1 MYGMLQPVFCNALYS
16 VLRRFV
22 QWRFARPRYFCKV
35 LILNS
40 AMRGRLDARRTLKSL
55 VADLRLM
62 KNRENMEERFDF
74 ADFYE
79 SHYRSALRYASMY
92 VFNDEDARDIV
103 SDVLL
108 RFLEQGEKLNR
119 ERNVV
124 GLFFSMIYNKCMDY
138 LRRRSRFK
146 QIKYKL
152 KQTADRFSDDEFE
165 ALCHKELF
173 RIIGETLSEMPALQ
187 QEVFLDIHMEGQT
200 YLEVAKARNITKRVV
215 EYQLRKA
222 ERTIGCSLQRMY
234 G

>member
-35 LILNS
+35 
-40 AMRGRLDARRTLKSL
+40 
-55 VADLRLM
+55 LM

-146 QIKYKL
+146 QIIYKL

-165 ALCHKELF
+165 ALCHKELWVSGF
-173 RIIGETLSEMPALQ
+173 SWLVSFLLS
-187 QEVFLDIHMEGQT
+187 V
-200 YLEVAKARNITKRVV
+200 
-215 EYQLRKA
+215 
-222 ERTIGCSLQRMY
+222 
-234 G
+234 

>member
-1 MYGMLQPVFCNALYS
+1 MYKMLFLYVWYVATG
-16 VLRRFV
+16 VLQRFV
-22 QWRFARPRYFCKV
+22 QRFATLRAVAFCTSP
-35 LILNS
+35 LHLQNLN
-40 AMRGRLDARRTLKSL
+40 
-55 VADLRLM
+55 
-62 KNRENMEERFDF
+62 ENMEERFDF

-173 RIIGETLSEMPALQ
+173 RIII
-187 QEVFLDIHMEGQT
+187 FLIIH
-200 YLEVAKARNITKRVV
+200 
-215 EYQLRKA
+215 QLGISRSRKS
-222 ERTIGCSLQRMY
+222 RIIPFPGDPSGILFLLRIFC
-234 G
+234 

>member
-1 MYGMLQPVFCNALYS
+1 MLQPVFCNALYS

-35 LILNS
+35 
-40 AMRGRLDARRTLKSL
+40 
-55 VADLRLM
+55 LM

-165 ALCHKELF
+165 
-173 RIIGETLSEMPALQ
+173 PALQ

>member
-22 QWRFARPRYFCKV
+22 QWRFARPRYICKV
-35 LILNS
+35 
-40 AMRGRLDARRTLKSL
+40 
-55 VADLRLM
+55 LM

-108 RFLEQGEKLNR
+108 RFLEQGEKLNH

-124 GLFFSMIYNKCMDY
+124 GLFFSMIYRKCMDY

-146 QIKYKL
+146 QIIYKL
-152 KQTADRFSDDEFE
+152 KQTADRS
-165 ALCHKELF
+165 
-173 RIIGETLSEMPALQ
+173 
-187 QEVFLDIHMEGQT
+187 
-200 YLEVAKARNITKRVV
+200 
-215 EYQLRKA
+215 
-222 ERTIGCSLQRMY
+222 
-234 G
+234 

>member
-35 LILNS
+35 
-40 AMRGRLDARRTLKSL
+40 
-55 VADLRLM
+55 LM

-173 RIIGETLSEMPALQ
+173 RIIGETLSEMPAL
-187 QEVFLDIHMEGQT
+187 
-200 YLEVAKARNITKRVV
+200 
-215 EYQLRKA
+215 
-222 ERTIGCSLQRMY
+222 
-234 G
+234 

>member
-1 MYGMLQPVFCNALYS
+1 MGTNENAGWCIKCCFYMYGMLQPVFCNALYS

-22 QWRFARPRYFCKV
+22 QWCFARPRYICKV
-35 LILNS
+35 
-40 AMRGRLDARRTLKSL
+40 
-55 VADLRLM
+55 LM

-146 QIKYKL
+146 QIIYKL

-173 RIIGETLSEMPALQ
+173 RIIGETLSGMPALQ

-222 ERTIGCSLQRMY
+222 ERIIGCSLQRMY

>member
-1 MYGMLQPVFCNALYS
+1 MLQPVFCNALYS

-35 LILNS
+35 
-40 AMRGRLDARRTLKSL
+40 
-55 VADLRLM
+55 LM

-187 QEVFLDIHMEGQT
+187 QECFWISTWKGRLISKWQKPGISLNAWWNISCVRPKGLSVAVYNGCTVRMDFL
-200 YLEVAKARNITKRVV
+200 
-215 EYQLRKA
+215 
-222 ERTIGCSLQRMY
+222 IGFFIY
-234 G
+234 

>member
-35 LILNS
+35 L
-40 AMRGRLDARRTLKSL
+40 
-55 VADLRLM
+55 M
-62 KNRENMEERFDF
+62 KNRENMEEKFDF

-173 RIIGETLSEMPALQ
+173 RIIGETLSGMPALQ